1 MDRAR
6 GACVLVICI
15 GLAGWGGGLSAQTGL
30 PLSTPTKLVPGRGVP
45 YFPTP
50 DEVVAEMLRMA
61 RVGGDDVI
69 YDLGSGD
76 GRIVISAARI
86 GARGI
91 GVELDPQ
98 LVKDSNENARRA
110 GVADRVQFL
119 QQDLFELD
127 LSPATVVTLYLLPG
141 LNEELRPKLLG
152 LRPGTRIVSH
162 DFDMGDWEPER
173 VLRVQG
179 WNRKH
184 ALYYWVIPA
193 NAAGTWRGR
202 LGGSDSTLTFRQEFQ
217 KVSGTVLVNGQNFPL
232 AGVRLVG
239 DRLNFTLMQDSRPET
254 AMQFAGHIDGD
265 TIKGSVNIRGGP
277 SAGAQDWLVRRDTQN
292 TP

>member
-1 MDRAR
+1 MDRMR
-6 GACVLVICI
+6 ETCVLVLCV
-15 GLAGWGGGLSAQTGL
+15 GLAGWGGGLSAQTR
-30 PLSTPTKLVPGRGVP
+30 PPSTPTKLVPGRGVP

-50 DEVVAEMLRMA
+50 AEVVTEMLKMA
-61 RVGGDDVI
+61 RVGGDDFV

-76 GRIVISAARI
+76 GRVVISAARI

-91 GVELDPQ
+91 GVEIDPQ

-110 GVADRVQFL
+110 GVADRVQFV

-141 LNEELRPKLLG
+141 LNEELRPKLLS

-162 DFDMGDWEPER
+162 DFDMGDWEADR

-193 NAAGTWRGR
+193 NVAGTWRGR
-202 LGGSDSTLTFRQEFQ
+202 LGESDSTLTLRQEFQ
-217 KVSGTVLVNGQNFPL
+217 KVSGTVRINSQDVPL
-232 AGVRLVG
+232 DGVRLVG
-239 DRLNFTLMQDSRPET
+239 DRLSFMLEP
-254 AMQFAGHIDGD
+254 AMQFDGHIDGD
-265 TIKGSVNIRGGP
+265 TIEGSVNIRSGP
-277 SAGAQDWLVRRDTQN
+277 SAGRQDWLVRRQGG
-292 TP
+292 P

>member
-1 MDRAR
+1 MDRMR
-6 GACVLVICI
+6 GTCVLVLCV
-15 GLAGWGGGLSAQTGL
+15 GLAGWGGGLSAQTG
-30 PLSTPTKLVPGRGVP
+30 PPSTPTKLVPGRGVP

-50 DEVVAEMLRMA
+50 AEVVTEMLKMA
-61 RVGGDDVI
+61 RVGGDDFV

-76 GRIVISAARI
+76 GRVVISAARI

-91 GVELDPQ
+91 GVEIDPQ

-110 GVADRVQFL
+110 GVADRVQFV

-141 LNEELRPKLLG
+141 LNEELRPKLLS

-162 DFDMGDWEPER
+162 DFDMGDWEADR

-193 NAAGTWRGR
+193 NVAGTWRGR
-202 LGGSDSTLTFRQEFQ
+202 LGESDSTLTLRQEFQ
-217 KVSGTVLVNGQNFPL
+217 KVSGTVRINSQDVPL
-232 AGVRLVG
+232 DGVRLVG
-239 DRLNFTLMQDSRPET
+239 DRLSFMLEP
-254 AMQFAGHIDGD
+254 AMQFDGHIDGD
-265 TIKGSVNIRGGP
+265 TIEGSVNIRSGP
-277 SAGAQDWLVRRDTQN
+277 SAGRQDWLVRRQGG
-292 TP
+292 P